1 MKDIG
6 NVYRKMICS
15 PSEYQAF
22 ALYERL
28 NNEQQKQLEE
38 IYITNG
44 KMFFFFRH
52 INSYNIAEKSS

>member
-1 MKDIG
+1 MRDIG
-6 NVYRKMICS
+6 KVYKKMMCA

-28 NNEQQKQLEE
+28 NDDEQRQLEE
-38 IYITNG
+38 LCMANG

-52 INSYNIAEKSS
+52 IHYSTLKEEIS